1 MEHGA
6 WSIPRAAVIVE
17 APRLIHL
24 AMVRERGRFT
34 GVRKE
39 GVVPGV
45 LYGLNE
51 ESVSLSVAW
60 PDLRRALTT
69 DSGINAIIQ
78 LEVDGKKHMTIVKD
92 IQRHPVKRDVLHVDF
107 LRIDPNK
114 NVTVDIPLIMIGE
127 AREVSAA
134 DGMVDQNMFSLS
146 VSAPPDQI
154 PTEIEVDISALT
166 VGDAVRV
173 GDLSLPEGVTA
184 EGDPEDPIAVGMITR
199 STLESIAADEAAE
212 LAALE
217 EGEEGADTTGVED
230 DESAGQEG
238 GASDESE
245 DAAQDG

>member
-1 MEHGA
+1 MEEILLNANTTRDIG
-6 WSIPRAAVIVE
+6 SSSSRRA
-17 APRLIHL
+17 
-24 AMVRERGRFT
+24 
-34 GVRKE
+34 RKD

-78 LEVDGKKHMTIVKD
+78 LEVDGKKQMTIVKD

-114 NVTVDIPLIMIGE
+114 NVTVDVPLVMIGE

-134 DGMVDQNMFSLS
+134 DGMVDQNMFSLT
-146 VSAPPDQI
+146 VSAPPDRI

-173 GDLSLPEGVTA
+173 GDLNLPEGVTS
-184 EGDPEDPIAVGMITR
+184 EGDLEDPIAVGMITR
-199 STLESIAADEAAE
+199 STLESIAADEAA
-212 LAALE
+212 LASDEE
-217 EGEEGADTTGVED
+217 EGVDATGSEGSD
-230 DESAGQEG
+230 GQEG
-238 GASDESE
+238 GTSEGSE
-245 DAAQDG
+245 DAAEDG

>member
-1 MEHGA
+1 MEEILLNA
-6 WSIPRAAVIVE
+6 NTT
-17 APRLIHL
+17 
-24 AMVRERGRFT
+24 REVGSSSSRR
-34 GVRKE
+34 VRKE
-39 GVVPGV
+39 GIVPGV

-107 LRIDPNK
+107 LRIDPDK
-114 NVTVDIPLIMIGE
+114 NVTVDIPLVMIGE

-134 DGMVDQNMFSLS
+134 DGMVDQNMFSLT
-146 VSAPPDQI
+146 VSAPPDRI

-173 GDLSLPEGVTA
+173 GDLNLPEGVTS
-184 EGDPEDPIAVGMITR
+184 ENDPEDPIAAGMITR

-212 LAALE
+212 LASLE
-217 EGEEGADTTGVED
+217 EGEEGVAGGED
-230 DESAGQEG
+230 DESTGQEG

-245 DAAQDG
+245 DAAEDG

>member
-1 MEHGA
+1 MEEILLNA
-6 WSIPRAAVIVE
+6 NTT
-17 APRLIHL
+17 
-24 AMVRERGRFT
+24 REVGSSSSRR
-34 GVRKE
+34 VRKE

>member
-1 MEHGA
+1 MEEILLTA
-6 WSIPRAAVIVE
+6 NT
-17 APRLIHL
+17 
-24 AMVRERGRFT
+24 MRELGSSSSRR
-34 GVRKE
+34 VRKD

-51 ESVSLSVAW
+51 ESVTLSVAW

-78 LEVDGKKHMTIVKD
+78 LEIDGKKQMTIVKD

-114 NVTVDIPLIMIGE
+114 NVTVDIPLLMIGE

-134 DGMVDQNMFSLS
+134 DGMVDQNMFSLT
-146 VSAPPDQI
+146 VSAPPDRI
-154 PTEIEVDISALT
+154 PTEIQVDISALT
-166 VGDAVRV
+166 VGDAIRV
-173 GDLSLPEGVTA
+173 GDLNLPEGVIS

-217 EGEEGADTTGVED
+217 EGEEGDGATQGEG

-245 DAAQDG
+245 DAAEDG

>member
-1 MEHGA
+1 MEEILLTA
-6 WSIPRAAVIVE
+6 NT
-17 APRLIHL
+17 
-24 AMVRERGRFT
+24 MRELGSSSSRR
-34 GVRKE
+34 VRKD

-51 ESVSLSVAW
+51 ESVTLSVAW

-78 LEVDGKKHMTIVKD
+78 LEIDGKKQMTIVKD

-114 NVTVDIPLIMIGE
+114 NVTVDIPLLMIGE

-134 DGMVDQNMFSLS
+134 DGMVDQNMFSLT
-146 VSAPPDQI
+146 VSAPPDRI
-154 PTEIEVDISALT
+154 PTEIQVDISALT
-166 VGDAVRV
+166 VGDAIRV
-173 GDLSLPEGVTA
+173 GDLNLPEGVIS

-217 EGEEGADTTGVED
+217 EGEEGADATQGEGD
-230 DESAGQEG
+230 DSAGREG

-245 DAAQDG
+245 DAAEDG

>member
-1 MEHGA
+1 M
-6 WSIPRAAVIVE
+6 R
-17 APRLIHL
+17 RD
-24 AMVRERGRFT
+24 
-34 GVRKE
+34 

-51 ESVSLSVAW
+51 ESVSLSVTW
-60 PDLRRALTT
+60 PELRRALTT
-69 DSGINAIIQ
+69 DSGVNAIIQ
-78 LEVDGKKHMTIVKD
+78 LEVDGKKQMTIVKD
-92 IQRHPVKRDVLHVDF
+92 IQRHPVKRNVLHVDF

-134 DGMVDQNMFSLS
+134 DGMVDQNMFSLT
-146 VSAPPDQI
+146 VSAPPDRI

-166 VGDAVRV
+166 VGDAIRV
-173 GDLSLPEGVTA
+173 GDLQLPEGVSS

-217 EGEEGADTTGVED
+217 GD
-230 DESAGQEG
+230 DVIEG
-238 GASDESE
+238 GDAESDEQESGVSGESE
-245 DAAQDG
+245 DAAEDG

>member
-1 MEHGA
+1 MEEILLTA
-6 WSIPRAAVIVE
+6 NT
-17 APRLIHL
+17 
-24 AMVRERGRFT
+24 MRELGSSSSRR
-34 GVRKE
+34 VRKD

-51 ESVSLSVAW
+51 ESVTLSVAW

-78 LEVDGKKHMTIVKD
+78 LEIDGKKQMTIVKD

-114 NVTVDIPLIMIGE
+114 NVTVDIPLLMIGE

-134 DGMVDQNMFSLS
+134 DGMVDQNMFSLT
-146 VSAPPDQI
+146 VSAPPDRI
-154 PTEIEVDISALT
+154 PTEIQVDISALT
-166 VGDAVRV
+166 VGDAIRV
-173 GDLSLPEGVTA
+173 GDLNLPEGVIS

-217 EGEEGADTTGVED
+217 EGEEGAGATQGEG

-245 DAAQDG
+245 DTAEDG

>member
-1 MEHGA
+1 MEEILLTANTTRETG
-6 WSIPRAAVIVE
+6 SSSSR
-17 APRLIHL
+17 R
-24 AMVRERGRFT
+24 VRRD
-34 GVRKE
+34 

-51 ESVSLSVAW
+51 ESVSLSVTW
-60 PDLRRALTT
+60 PELRRALTT
-69 DSGINAIIQ
+69 DSGVNAIIQ
-78 LEVDGKKHMTIVKD
+78 LEVDGKKQMTIVKD
-92 IQRHPVKRDVLHVDF
+92 IQRHPVKRNVLHVDF

-134 DGMVDQNMFSLS
+134 DGMVDQNMFSLT
-146 VSAPPDQI
+146 VSAPPDRI

-166 VGDAVRV
+166 VGDAIRV
-173 GDLSLPEGVTA
+173 GDLQLPEGVSS

-217 EGEEGADTTGVED
+217 GD
-230 DESAGQEG
+230 DVIEG
-238 GASDESE
+238 GDAEADEQESGGSGESE
-245 DAAQDG
+245 DAAEDG

>member
-1 MEHGA
+1 MEEILLTA
-6 WSIPRAAVIVE
+6 NTMRALGSSSS
-17 APRLIHL
+17 R
-24 AMVRERGRFT
+24 R
-34 GVRKE
+34 VRKD

-51 ESVSLSVAW
+51 ESVTLSVAW

-78 LEVDGKKHMTIVKD
+78 LEIDGKKQMTIVKD

-107 LRIDPNK
+107 LRIDPDK
-114 NVTVDIPLIMIGE
+114 NVTVDIPLLMIGE

-134 DGMVDQNMFSLS
+134 DGMVDQNMFSLT
-146 VSAPPDQI
+146 VSAPPDRI

-166 VGDAVRV
+166 VGDAIRV
-173 GDLSLPEGVTA
+173 GDLNLPEGVIS

-217 EGEEGADTTGVED
+217 EGEEGADATQGEGD
-230 DESAGQEG
+230 DSAGREG

-245 DAAQDG
+245 DAAEDG

>member
-1 MEHGA
+1 MEEILLTA
-6 WSIPRAAVIVE
+6 NTT
-17 APRLIHL
+17 
-24 AMVRERGRFT
+24 REVGSSSSRR
-34 GVRKE
+34 VRKD

-51 ESVSLSVAW
+51 EAVTLSVAW

-78 LEVDGKKHMTIVKD
+78 LEIDGKKQMTIVKD

-114 NVTVDIPLIMIGE
+114 NVTVDIPLLMIGE

-134 DGMVDQNMFSLS
+134 DGMVDQNMFSLT
-146 VSAPPDQI
+146 VSAPPDRI

-166 VGDAVRV
+166 VGDAIRV
-173 GDLSLPEGVTA
+173 GDLNLPEGVTS

-217 EGEEGADTTGVED
+217 EGEEGADITQGEG

-245 DAAQDG
+245 DAAEDG

>member
-1 MEHGA
+1 MEEILLNANTTREIG
-6 WSIPRAAVIVE
+6 SSSSRRA
-17 APRLIHL
+17 
-24 AMVRERGRFT
+24 
-34 GVRKE
+34 RKD

-78 LEVDGKKHMTIVKD
+78 LEVDGKKQMTIVKD

-114 NVTVDIPLIMIGE
+114 NVTVDVPLVMIGE

-134 DGMVDQNMFSLS
+134 DGMVDQNMFSLT
-146 VSAPPDQI
+146 VSAPPDRI

-173 GDLSLPEGVTA
+173 GDLNLPEGVTS
-184 EGDPEDPIAVGMITR
+184 EGDLEDPIAVGMITR
-199 STLESIAADEAAE
+199 STLESIAADEAA
-212 LAALE
+212 LASLE
-217 EGEEGADTTGVED
+217 DGEEGVGEA
-230 DESAGQEG
+230 ESGDSDGQEG
-238 GASDESE
+238 GASDESG
-245 DAAQDG
+245 DAAEDG

>member
-1 MEHGA
+1 MEEILLTA
-6 WSIPRAAVIVE
+6 NT
-17 APRLIHL
+17 
-24 AMVRERGRFT
+24 MRELGSSSSRR
-34 GVRKE
+34 VRKD

-51 ESVSLSVAW
+51 ESVTLSVAW

-78 LEVDGKKHMTIVKD
+78 LEIDGKKQMTIVKD

-114 NVTVDIPLIMIGE
+114 NVTVDIPLLMIGE

-134 DGMVDQNMFSLS
+134 DGMVDQNMFSLT
-146 VSAPPDQI
+146 VSAPPDRI

-166 VGDAVRV
+166 VGDAIRV
-173 GDLSLPEGVTA
+173 GDLNLPEGVIS
-184 EGDPEDPIAVGMITR
+184 EGDPEAPIAVGMITR

-217 EGEEGADTTGVED
+217 EGEEGAGATQGEG

-245 DAAQDG
+245 DAAEDG

>member
-1 MEHGA
+1 MAKKTGLSE
-6 WSIPRAAVIVE
+6 SNSRAYALFIN
-17 APRLIHL
+17 
-24 AMVRERGRFT
+24 
-34 GVRKE
+34 K
-39 GVVPGV
+39 
-45 LYGLNE
+45 
-51 ESVSLSVAW
+51 ESVSLSVTW

-69 DSGINAIIQ
+69 DSGVNAIIQ
-78 LEVDGKKHMTIVKD
+78 LEIDGKKQMTIVKD

-114 NVTVDIPLIMIGE
+114 NVTVDIPLVMIGE

-134 DGMVDQNMFSLS
+134 DGMVDQNMFSLT
-146 VSAPPDQI
+146 VSAPPDRI

-173 GDLSLPEGVTA
+173 GDLNLPEGVTS

-217 EGEEGADTTGVED
+217 EAEEGVDVAGGED
-230 DESAGQEG
+230 DESAGQES

-245 DAAQDG
+245 DAAEDG

>member
-1 MEHGA
+1 MEEILLTANTTRETG
-6 WSIPRAAVIVE
+6 SSSSR
-17 APRLIHL
+17 R
-24 AMVRERGRFT
+24 VRRD
-34 GVRKE
+34 

-51 ESVSLSVAW
+51 ESVSLSVTW
-60 PDLRRALTT
+60 PELRRALTT
-69 DSGINAIIQ
+69 DSGVNAIIQ
-78 LEVDGKKHMTIVKD
+78 LEVDGKKQMTIVKD
-92 IQRHPVKRDVLHVDF
+92 IQRHPVKRNVLHVDF

-134 DGMVDQNMFSLS
+134 DGMVDQNMFSLT
-146 VSAPPDQI
+146 VSAPPDRI

-166 VGDAVRV
+166 VGDAIRV
-173 GDLSLPEGVTA
+173 GDLQLPEGVSS

-217 EGEEGADTTGVED
+217 GDDVIEGGDAES
-230 DESAGQEG
+230 DEQEG
-238 GASDESE
+238 GACVESG
-245 DAAQDG
+245 DAAEDG

>member
-1 MEHGA
+1 MEEILLNA
-6 WSIPRAAVIVE
+6 NTT
-17 APRLIHL
+17 
-24 AMVRERGRFT
+24 REVGSSSSRR
-34 GVRKE
+34 VRKE

-146 VSAPPDQI
+146 VSAPPDRI

-173 GDLSLPEGVTA
+173 GDLSLPEGVTT

>member
-1 MEHGA
+1 MEEILLNA
-6 WSIPRAAVIVE
+6 NTT
-17 APRLIHL
+17 
-24 AMVRERGRFT
+24 REVGSSSSRR
-34 GVRKE
+34 VRKD

-114 NVTVDIPLIMIGE
+114 NVTVDIPLVMIGE

-173 GDLSLPEGVTA
+173 GDLNLPEGVTS

>member
-1 MEHGA
+1 MEEILLNANTTRDIG
-6 WSIPRAAVIVE
+6 SSSSRRA
-17 APRLIHL
+17 
-24 AMVRERGRFT
+24 
-34 GVRKE
+34 RKD

-78 LEVDGKKHMTIVKD
+78 LEVDGKKQMTIVKD
-92 IQRHPVKRDVLHVDF
+92 IQRHPVKRDVMHVDF

-114 NVTVDIPLIMIGE
+114 NVTVDVPLVMIGE

-134 DGMVDQNMFSLS
+134 DGMVDQNMFSLT
-146 VSAPPDQI
+146 VSAPPDRI

-173 GDLSLPEGVTA
+173 GDINLPEGVTS
-184 EGDPEDPIAVGMITR
+184 EGDPEEPIAVGMITR
-199 STLESIAADEAAE
+199 STLESIAADEAA
-212 LAALE
+212 LAALDDE
-217 EGEEGADTTGVED
+217 EGVDTAESEESD
-230 DESAGQEG
+230 GQEG
-238 GASDESE
+238 GASDESG
-245 DAAQDG
+245 DAAEDG

>member
-1 MEHGA
+1 MEEILLNA
-6 WSIPRAAVIVE
+6 NTT
-17 APRLIHL
+17 
-24 AMVRERGRFT
+24 REVGSSSSRR
-34 GVRKE
+34 VRKE
-39 GVVPGV
+39 GIVPGV

-114 NVTVDIPLIMIGE
+114 NVTVDIPLVMIGE

-146 VSAPPDQI
+146 VSAPPDRI

-217 EGEEGADTTGVED
+217 EGEEGASATGVED